1 MALTACPVVG
11 KTKSI
16 ELCNAF
22 VTGAPKTAVGC
33 VFYGVNDT
41 NHAQWKKAQRLGV
54 PCWYIDNAYFDST
67 RHQQFRVTKNAF
79 QIQARNLWSDGKR
92 FDALGLVIKPVQR
105 NVDGHWV
112 LIEQSPSF
120 MKTMGASDWFH
131 RTLLWAEV
139 TGRKVKVRRWSAKK
153 MELQA
158 TLPEDLKGAWGLLAH
173 TSAAAVTAALEGIPC
188 IVEKEHA
195 LAGVRVTD
203 DNSTDGRRAAF
214 NVLADYQFTLQELKD
229 GTAWTK
235 VGS

>member
-11 KTKSI
+11 KTKSS

-67 RHQQFRVTKNAF
+67 RHQQFRVTRDAF
-79 QIQARNLWSDGKR
+79 QIQARSHWSDGKR
-92 FDALGLVIKPVQR
+92 FDALGMEIKPVQR

-120 MKTMGASDWFH
+120 MKTVGAPDWFH
-131 RTLLWAEV
+131 KTLLWAEG
-139 TGRKVKVRRWSAKK
+139 TGRKVKVRRWSREK
-153 MELQA
+153 MKLQA
-158 TLPEDLKGAWGLLAH
+158 TLPQDLEGAWGLITH

-195 LAGVRVTD
+195 LAGVLMSN
-203 DNSTDGRRAAF
+203 DNSDARRLAF
-214 NVLADYQFTLQELKD
+214 GVLADYQFSMLELKD
-229 GTAWTK
+229 GTAWAK